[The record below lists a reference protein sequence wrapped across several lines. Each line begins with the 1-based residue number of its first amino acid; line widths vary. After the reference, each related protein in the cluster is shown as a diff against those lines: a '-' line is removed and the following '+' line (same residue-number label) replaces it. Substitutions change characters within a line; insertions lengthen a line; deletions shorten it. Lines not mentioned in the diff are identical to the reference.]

1 MKIKLKDSNP
11 DVFFFIRYVIY
22 EIIFVLL
29 LATIDGL
36 FTKDPFGYTIK
47 RSAYFLS
54 MVAMGTLGYY
64 AFDSIVKN
72 KWRIKRANEDYPVY
86 SAFILIVINAV
97 ISQLIETRERGF
109 VMLFVPILFWLMIII
124 GKTTQRWWDSL

>member
-1 MKIKLKDSNP
+1 MRIKLKESNP
-11 DVFFFIRYVIY
+11 DVFFFFRYVIL
-22 EIIFVLL
+22 EIIYVLV
-29 LATIDGL
+29 LATLL
-36 FTKDPFGYTIK
+36 FFITKDPFGYTFK
-47 RSAYFLS
+47 RSAYILS

-64 AFDSIVKN
+64 AFDSLVKN

>member
-1 MKIKLKDSNP
+1 MRIKLKDSNP

-29 LATIDGL
+29 IATIDCL
-36 FTKDPFGYTIK
+36 FTKDPFGYTFK
-47 RSAYFLS
+47 RSAYILS

>member
-11 DVFFFIRYVIY
+11 DVFFFIRYVIV

-29 LATIDGL
+29 LAAIDRL
-36 FTKDPFGYTIK
+36 YTKDPFGYTFK

-54 MVAMGTLGYY
+54 VLAMGLLGIE
-64 AFDSIVKN
+64 AFWSIVKY
-72 KWRIKRANEDYPVY
+72 KWRLKRANEEYPVY

-97 ISQLIETRERGF
+97 ISQLIDTRERGF
-109 VMLFVPILFWLMIII
+109 VMLFFPMLPWLYIIVAGTI
-124 GKTTQRWWDSL
+124 KRWWKNL